1 MLSARERPADT
12 THASPVVARRL
23 ARLRAAVVGGMGAA
37 QAACSGPQS
46 ALDPRGPAA
55 AAIAETW
62 WVMAIGATLVLA
74 LVMGLLLYTLL
85 RRPREAA
92 PGFVRWMV
100 PVGGL
105 AFPTV
110 VLAALLVYG
119 TRVGEH
125 SRPIAGDG
133 TLRIEVVGHQWWW
146 EAVYPA
152 VGDSAPV
159 RTVNQVHIPAGRPV
173 DLALTSSDVIHSF
186 WVPSLAGKLD
196 AIPGRTNVL
205 RLSADAPGV
214 YRGQCAE
221 FCGLHHSRMAFRVIA
236 HAPADY
242 EAWLRTGADGS
253 GG

>member
-1 MLSARERPADT
+1 MAIAAPACT
-12 THASPVVARRL
+12 
-23 ARLRAAVVGGMGAA
+23 
-37 QAACSGPQS
+37 GPQS

-62 WVMAIGATLVLA
+62 WVMAIGATLVLL
-74 LVMGLLLYTLL
+74 LVMGLLFYTLL
-85 RRPREAA
+85 RRPREAP
-92 PGFVRWMV
+92 PGVVRWMV

-125 SRPIAGDG
+125 GRAVPGDG

-146 EAVYPA
+146 EAVHPGPDSGPA
-152 VGDSAPV
+152 V
-159 RTVNQVHIPAGRPV
+159 RTVNEVHIPAGRPV

-205 RLSADAPGV
+205 RLSADEPGE

-221 FCGLHHSRMAFRVIA
+221 FCGLQHSLMAFRVVA

-242 EAWLRTGADGS
+242 EAWLRDGS
-253 GG
+253 DR